1 MDRFDLENRIMEL
14 HSVVD
19 ALNDI
24 SYGVIEGNLTQ
35 DETANAIDGLAVIVK
50 MKAEKLFDTFT
61 QVFHLD
67 QYNDSDDFENYVN
80 KCQFKYEKFQEP
92 RG

>member
-1 MDRFDLENRIMEL
+1 MEL

-35 DETANAIDGLAVIVK
+35 DEIANAIDGLAVIVK
-50 MKAEKLFDTFT
+50 TKAEKLFDTFT

-67 QYNDSDDFENYVN
+67 QYNVNNCCDTTSTNTSIDSTFNW
-80 KCQFKYEKFQEP
+80 
-92 RG
+92 